1 MQNIFGPVPSRRLGR
16 SLGVDVV
23 PRKTCSYDCVY
34 CESGSTTHLTIKRA
48 DFVQPDHVLRQ
59 LVEYFQKYPRGA
71 EVITFSSA
79 GEPTLYR
86 PLGTLLRAIKKRFP
100 ELPLVVLTN
109 GSLLWQAEVRADLM
123 AADRVVPSLDAATP
137 AVFARVNAHHPG
149 LDLDQIR
156 EGIRA
161 FRREY
166 KGELHLEVLMVAG
179 YNDSPEHVGL
189 LGREIETLNPDH
201 VELNTVVRPPA
212 KANVRGLTESELQSI
227 ASFWPQGKVNIV
239 GRYRGSAQ
247 SEQQQSC
254 LASRVMQLVKRRP
267 CSVAEMAASMGL
279 ELNDLYVALA
289 GLEERNMLERRLFRG
304 VEYVCSCASGEPDSK
319 SEEAASGG

>member
-16 SLGVDVV
+16 SLGIDVI
-23 PRKTCSYDCVY
+23 PPKTCSYDCVY

-48 DFVQPDHVLRQ
+48 EFVQPDHVLQQ
-59 LVEYFQKYPRGA
+59 LVEYFQKHPRGA

-100 ELPLVVLTN
+100 GLPLVVLTN

-123 AADRVVPSLDAATP
+123 AADRVVPSLDAVTP

-149 LDLDQIR
+149 LDLDQVR

-166 KGELHLEVLMVAG
+166 KGEFHLEVLMVAG
-179 YNDSPEHVGL
+179 YNDSPEHVRI
-189 LGREIETLNPDH
+189 LGREIEMLNPDQ

-227 ASFWPQGKVNIV
+227 ASLLPQGKVNIV
-239 GRYRGSAQ
+239 GRYCGSAQ
-247 SEQQQSC
+247 AEQQSC

-267 CSVAEMAASMGL
+267 CSVTEMAASMAL
-279 ELNDLYVALA
+279 ELNELYAA
-289 GLEERNMLERRLFRG
+289 DR
-304 VEYVCSCASGEPDSK
+304 K
-319 SEEAASGG
+319 SVV